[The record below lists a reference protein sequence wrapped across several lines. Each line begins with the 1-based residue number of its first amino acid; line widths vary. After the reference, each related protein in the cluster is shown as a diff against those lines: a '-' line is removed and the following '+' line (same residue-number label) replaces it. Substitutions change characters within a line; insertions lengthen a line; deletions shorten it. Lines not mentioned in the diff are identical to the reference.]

1 MHPISSS
8 KANEI
13 TSILISTLLTI
24 NSNGICLHSLLESIQ
39 VRTKGKRFPVLLFT
53 LLSMTIFDCF
63 STVIDK
69 IAKPLS
75 HPSFIPHWELDF
87 FFSLFA
93 KNSWIPFCRFYFKS
107 IFVFFK
113 IRASFLSDSGPAP
126 WESISFYTRQFKS
139 IRIQHTELERYM
151 CFTYEHIHSFYTIPQ
166 CGQGGSWSALY
177 PPIKNTKIYVC
188 FTGMWVASC

>member
-87 FFSLFA
+87 FSVCLPRIVGFLFA
-93 KNSWIPFCRFYFKS
+93 DFILSPFLFSSKSELHFYQIVVLPLGNRFLFTQDNSSLLGSNTLSWNVTCVSLTSTYIHFTRFLN
-107 IFVFFK
+107 VA
-113 IRASFLSDSGPAP
+113 RGVRGL
-126 WESISFYTRQFKS
+126 
-139 IRIQHTELERYM
+139 H
-151 CFTYEHIHSFYTIPQ
+151 CIH
-166 CGQGGSWSALY
+166 L
-177 PPIKNTKIYVC
+177 
-188 FTGMWVASC
+188 